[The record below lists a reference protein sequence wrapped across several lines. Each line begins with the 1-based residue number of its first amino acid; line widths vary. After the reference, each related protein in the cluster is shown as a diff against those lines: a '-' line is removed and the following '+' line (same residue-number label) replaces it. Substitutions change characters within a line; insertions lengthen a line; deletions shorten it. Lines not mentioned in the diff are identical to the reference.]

1 MTHPFAPGGSKSPGL
16 CTFSEPSK
24 NRKKLVS
31 SPSTKDLFDQNPTRR
46 QGLAPLPER
55 LRARQLDQ
63 VVGQEHLT
71 GDKGLLRRMLEVGR
85 LESMIFWGP
94 PGCGKTTV
102 ARLLI
107 EACGAIQHQLN
118 AVTSGVADLRK
129 VIATAEEDLRMH
141 GERSVLFI
149 DEIHRFNKA
158 QQDALLRSVEDGT
171 ITLLAATTE
180 NPGFEVIRPL
190 QSRCHVLQ
198 FEALTAAATGRLL
211 DRALEEDEWLRA
223 RSVRFAEGARDYLL
237 EMAGGDGRKLLQYL
251 EMVVTIARE
260 EEDGCLLSRDTMEQA
275 MLRRSQP
282 FDKGGD
288 MHYDMVSAFIKS
300 VRGSDADAA
309 IYWLARMLEAGEDP
323 VFVARR
329 LLILASEDIG
339 NASPNGLVL
348 ANACFEAVHKLGMPE
363 AMYPLAQCTA
373 YLAGQPKSNA
383 CCAAIAEARSYVRNN
398 AAAPVPLH
406 LRNSPTNLSRSLGHS
421 DGYQYP
427 PNFDGSF
434 VTQQY
439 LPVEVNQVFYRPQ
452 ERGTESRIRAYLKA
466 CWPEREL

>member
-1 MTHPFAPGGSKSPGL
+1 M
-16 CTFSEPSK
+16 
-24 NRKKLVS
+24 
-31 SPSTKDLFDQNPTRR
+31 
-46 QGLAPLPER
+46 
-55 LRARQLDQ
+55 
-63 VVGQEHLT
+63 VGQEHLT
-71 GDKGLLRRMLEVGR
+71 GEGGLLRRLLEAGR

-107 EACGAIQHQLN
+107 EACGAVQHQLN

-129 VIATAEEDLRMH
+129 VIATAEQDLRMH

-171 ITLLAATTE
+171 LTLLAATTE

-198 FEALTAAATGRLL
+198 FELLNSEAMGNLL
-211 DRALEEDEWLRA
+211 DRALAEDEWLRSRKISFAPDA
-223 RSVRFAEGARDYLL
+223 RAYLL
-237 EMAGGDGRKLLQYL
+237 EMSGGDGRKLLQYL
-251 EMVVTIARE
+251 EMVVTIARTE
-260 EEDGCLLSRDTMEQA
+260 TDGSTKLGRDTMQRA
-275 MLRRSQP
+275 MLRRNQP

-383 CCAAIAEARSYVRNN
+383 CASAILSARTFVRDTEP
-398 AAAPVPLH
+398 APVPLH
-406 LRNSPTNLSRSLGHS
+406 LRNAPTGLAKKLGHS
-421 DGYQYP
+421 DGYLYP
-427 PNFDGSF
+427 PNHDGSF

-439 LPVEVNQVFYRPQ
+439 LPKEVDEVFYKPQ
-452 ERGTESRIRAYLKA
+452 DRGTEARIRSYLNS
-466 CWPEREL
+466 CWPERKL